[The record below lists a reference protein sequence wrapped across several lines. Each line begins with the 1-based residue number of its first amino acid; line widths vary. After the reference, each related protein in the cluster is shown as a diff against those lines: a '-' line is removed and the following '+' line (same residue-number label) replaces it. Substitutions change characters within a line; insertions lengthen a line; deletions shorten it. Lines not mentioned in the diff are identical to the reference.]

1 MCVRRKYNRRTII
14 RVRLWP
20 TLLIHAV
27 GPWFT
32 VILMGLTSQP
42 TCPRVLA
49 RRVPVQTSNKR
60 HHTRSAHCD
69 SVQTSHNRH
78 HTRSAHRDSVYTSHN
93 RHHTRSAHCDSV
105 QTSHNRHHTRS
116 THRDSVQTSH
126 NRHHTRP
133 AHRDSVQTA
142 HAKYNTVYYRHY
154 NLHTLFLPAD
164 QSPPPT
170 APLCHPHTT
179 NLTTD
184 VAAAAAAAA
193 AQACP

>member
-1 MCVRRKYNRRTII
+1 MIYILLYMCVRRKYNRRTII

-78 HTRSAHRDSVYTSHN
+78 HTRSAHRDSVHVWGLYIASSFLSGHLY
-93 RHHTRSAHCDSV
+93 ALF
-105 QTSHNRHHTRS
+105 
-116 THRDSVQTSH
+116 
-126 NRHHTRP
+126 
-133 AHRDSVQTA
+133 
-142 HAKYNTVYYRHY
+142 VYICLCGLVYLCVCVWFCTCVRA
-154 NLHTLFLPAD
+154 LSCVFFLVG
-164 QSPPPT
+164 
-170 APLCHPHTT
+170 APLRSHCAH
-179 NLTTD
+179 LF
-184 VAAAAAAAA
+184 VRVGL
-193 AQACP
+193 